1 MSRVCQVKVR
11 GCWFK
16 EQLGFVLEV
25 FEVSLLLVGIT
36 FFRSIGEGKEF
47 CLL

>member
-1 MSRVCQVKVR
+1 MSRVCQVKIK

-16 EQLGFVLEV
+16 EQLGFALEV
-25 FEVSLLLVGIT
+25 FKVSLFLVGIA
-36 FFRSIGEGKEF
+36 FFRSIGEDKEF